1 MKTNKFSPVI
11 IESAPAHLKP
21 GVLYISIKYHT
32 ALHLCACGCGE
43 EVVTPIAPDQWQ
55 LMWDGKTVS
64 LSPSIGNY
72 RLPCHSHY
80 YIRNNMVVWIPDSKP
95 RKKRKSKWR
104 KMFHAIFNV

>member
-1 MKTNKFSPVI
+1 MKTSKFSPVI
-11 IESAPAHLKP
+11 IESAPPRLEP
-21 GVLYISIKYHT
+21 GALYISIKYHT

-55 LMWDGKTVS
+55 LIWDGKTVS

-80 YIRNNMVVWIPDSKP
+80 YIRKNMVSWIPENKP

-104 KMFHAIFNV
+104 NLFKSWK